1 MAKSAEIMEPTL
13 MSMYG
18 QLLSQCSEPNKYF
31 STMLNVDLSRPATC
45 HLGVVAPRVEEAV
58 DESEDLDG
66 EGGAYHVEGDRGEAV
81 LLEEGHE
88 EADTSEDHDVDVLE
102 HCEEVRGGGELS
114 LVLPLTRVKVLDLPV
129 TVPSTPLTLLRNSWV
144 IPGQVRSRG
153 QSAALLGEVP
163 DEQEEQND
171 DDDLEN

>member
-1 MAKSAEIMEPTL
+1 M
-13 MSMYG
+13 
-18 QLLSQCSEPNKYF
+18 
-31 STMLNVDLSRPATC
+31 
-45 HLGVVAPRVEEAV
+45 
-58 DESEDLDG
+58 
-66 EGGAYHVEGDRGEAV
+66 
-81 LLEEGHE
+81 
-88 EADTSEDHDVDVLE
+88 
-102 HCEEVRGGGELS
+102 
-114 LVLPLTRVKVLDLPV
+114 LPLTRVKVLDLPV

>member
-1 MAKSAEIMEPTL
+1 MIETPGPAC
-13 MSMYG
+13 
-18 QLLSQCSEPNKYF
+18 QLTQ
-31 STMLNVDLSRPATC
+31 
-45 HLGVVAPRVEEAV
+45 PRVSHF
-58 DESEDLDG
+58 ESLDG
-66 EGGAYHVEGDRGEAV
+66 DDGDEHVEGDGGEAV

-129 TVPSTPLTLLRNSWV
+129 TVPSTPLTFLRNFWV